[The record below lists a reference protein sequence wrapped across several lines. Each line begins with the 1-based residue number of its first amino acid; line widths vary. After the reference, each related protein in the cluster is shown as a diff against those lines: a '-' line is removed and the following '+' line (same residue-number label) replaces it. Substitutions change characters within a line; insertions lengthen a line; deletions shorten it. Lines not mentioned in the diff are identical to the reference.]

1 MDYYHFTIRKLHHK
15 ILEIL
20 LFKGEAPK
28 LFKILY
34 KRYSRKRHT
43 YKKAVNLGKPR
54 EIEKAR
60 SDYEEYDFFHWFNE
74 HLREYRAFHTQ
85 NGDNNEGFSDDEMM
99 TGTVTM
105 VKPSKYYPSPSSPA
119 TVVSLQG
126 GFHHSQLVVDDHQN
140 YQQQQ
145 QQQQQQHER
154 VVSAYNSNQQTS
166 NSQQTTNFHPTPI
179 SVCLEPQQQLRQSP
193 QSPLALKIEQH
204 PSPQQQQQVSSSTR
218 RISENI
224 LDGMNDENSMQ
235 PSTTSTTNHS
245 SISDDIF
252 GQMIAAELKTFP
264 QHIKFRVKH
273 ELSNVIFNFREQ
285 QLKPS

>member
-1 MDYYHFTIRKLHHK
+1 
-15 ILEIL
+15 
-20 LFKGEAPK
+20 
-28 LFKILY
+28 
-34 KRYSRKRHT
+34 
-43 YKKAVNLGKPR
+43 
-54 EIEKAR
+54 
-60 SDYEEYDFFHWFNE
+60 
-74 HLREYRAFHTQ
+74 
-85 NGDNNEGFSDDEMM
+85 MM

-145 QQQQQQHER
+145 HER
-154 VVSAYNSNQQTS
+154 VVSAYNSNQQTF

-273 ELSNVIFNFREQ
+273 ELNNVIFNFREQ